1 MIILERGARET
12 FEATVSIG
20 GWDGYLQNN
29 TLVWAFTEIHFFEE
43 GSDDP
48 YRSYVY
54 PIAQCEPDCS
64 YDRNIRHR
72 SSNGTWERLFVESQD
87 RPFYLERDRDD
98 PDLARIVITFVPS
111 VD

>member
-1 MIILERGARET
+1 MDSHAPIH
-12 FEATVSIG
+12 ATVSIG
-20 GWDGYLQNN
+20 GWDGHLQNN

-43 GSDDP
+43 ESEDP

-54 PIAQCEPDCS
+54 PTAWCNPDCH
-64 YDRNIRHR
+64 YDTNVRHR
-72 SSNGTWERLFVESQD
+72 SSHGRWESLFAEYRD
-87 RPFYLERDRDD
+87 RPLYLERDRDD